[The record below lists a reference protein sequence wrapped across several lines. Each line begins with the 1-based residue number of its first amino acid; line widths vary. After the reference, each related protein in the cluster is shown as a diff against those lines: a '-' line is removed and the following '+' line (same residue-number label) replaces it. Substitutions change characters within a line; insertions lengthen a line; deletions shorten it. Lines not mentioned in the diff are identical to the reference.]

1 MLFNSFVFFI
11 FLAVVLPIFHLLPS
25 KKSKNLF
32 LLASSY
38 FFYGYWDWRFCSLLA
53 FSTVVDFLIGQRL
66 FQTDCANSRKRL
78 LMLSV
83 IVNIGLLSFFK
94 YCNFFVESFAATAST
109 FGLELDYIHLN
120 IILPVGISFYTFQ
133 TMSYTID
140 IYRNKMKPTENFI
153 DFALFVAFFPQ
164 LVAGP
169 IERAR
174 HLLPQLSQKLKPSRE
189 QFEQGVALI
198 VFGLFRKVLIGDTA
212 GRIVDNIFIQPDR
225 YMSIELICAL
235 ILFSI
240 QIYADF
246 SGYSS
251 IARGVGRLLGVELV
265 RNFEQ
270 PYLAKN
276 ISEFWQRWHISLF
289 SWIRDYVYISMG
301 GDRLG
306 LEKTFL
312 NVLVVFLLCGLW
324 HGAGYNFI
332 IWGVLHGIM
341 VALHKV
347 MVLDRDQQGD
357 GKIIKRFDPLWKTG
371 LKVFVTYSV
380 VTLLWLFFRAQ
391 DLSVVSVFFQKMIYW
406 QTSDLAFRFILI
418 TLTFFVVTL
427 VLDTFEVVTGKHSYV
442 LLLPEKSMAYGIMM
456 ALFVVTLAFMFQSEP
471 MPFIYFQF

>member
-1 MLFNSFVFFI
+1 MLFNSFIFFM
-11 FLAVVLPIFHLLPS
+11 FLGVVLPIFHLLPS
-25 KKSKNLF
+25 KKSKNVF

-66 FQTDCANSRKRL
+66 CQTDCVTSRKRL

-83 IVNIGLLSFFK
+83 IINMGLLSFFK
-94 YCNFFVESFAATAST
+94 YCNFFIESFAATAST

-140 IYRNKMKPTENFI
+140 IYRKKMKPTENFI

-276 ISEFWQRWHISLF
+276 ISEFWQRWHISLT
-289 SWIRDYVYISMG
+289 SWLRDYVYISMG
-301 GDRLG
+301 GNRSG
-306 LEKTFL
+306 QEKTFF
-312 NVLVVFLLCGLW
+312 NVLVVFGLCGLW

-341 VALHKV
+341 VSLHKV
-347 MVLDRDQQGD
+347 MVLDRRQHGD
-357 GKIIKRFDPLWKTG
+357 GQIVKRVDPWWKTG
-371 LKVFVTYSV
+371 LKVFATYSV

-391 DLSVVSVFFQKMIYW
+391 DLSVVSVFFQKMIHW

-418 TLTFFVVTL
+418 TSTFFVVSL

-442 LLLPEKSMAYGIMM
+442 LLLPEKSLAYGIMT
-456 ALFVVTLAFMFQSEP
+456 ALFIVTLAFMFQSEP

>member
-11 FLAVVLPIFHLLPS
+11 FLAVILPIFYLLPS
-25 KKSKNLF
+25 KKSKNVF

-53 FSTVVDFLIGQRL
+53 FSTVVDFLIGHKIY
-66 FQTDCANSRKRL
+66 QTDSVTSRRRL

-83 IVNIGLLSFFK
+83 VVNMGLLSFFK
-94 YCNFFVESFAATAST
+94 YFNFFLDSFAVTAAT
-109 FGLELDYIHLN
+109 FGLELDYVHLN

-140 IYRNKMKPTENFI
+140 IYRNNMKPTQNFI

-174 HLLPQLSQKLKPSRE
+174 HLLPQLSQKLTPSRK

-225 YMSIELICAL
+225 YMSMELICAL

-265 RNFEQ
+265 KNFEQ
-270 PYLAKN
+270 PYLAMN
-276 ISEFWQRWHISLF
+276 ISEFWQRWHISLT
-289 SWIRDYVYISMG
+289 SWLRDYVYISMG
-301 GDRLG
+301 GNRSG
-306 LEKTFL
+306 QEKTIL
-312 NVLVVFLLCGLW
+312 NVLIVFGFCGLW

-341 VALHKV
+341 VSLHKV
-347 MVLDRDQQGD
+347 MIADRKGLDSEQLV
-357 GKIIKRFDPLWKTG
+357 KNLNVYLKTG
-371 LKVFVTYSV
+371 LKILVTYSV
-380 VTLLWLFFRAQ
+380 VTFLWLFFRAQ
-391 DLSVVSVFFQKMIYW
+391 DLSVVSVFLHKMIHW
-406 QTSDLAFRFILI
+406 QSSDLTMRFVTI
-418 TLTFFVVTL
+418 TLSFFLVSLLMDSFESVTK
-427 VLDTFEVVTGKHSYV
+427 KHTYV
-442 LLLPEKSMAYGIMM
+442 LLLPEKSVAYGIMTAM
-456 ALFVVTLAFMFQSEP
+456 FMVTLAFMFQSEP